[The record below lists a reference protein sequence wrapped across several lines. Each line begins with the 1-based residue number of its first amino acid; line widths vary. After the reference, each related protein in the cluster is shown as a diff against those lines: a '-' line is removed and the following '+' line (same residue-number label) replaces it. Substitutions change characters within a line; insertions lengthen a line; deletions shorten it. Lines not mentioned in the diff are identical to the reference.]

1 MAKAELPQV
10 GIFFALPW
18 EFLVTKKLEIEK
30 NKATF
35 IISVL
40 KVVNYMG
47 LFFQIPTFLLTKVL
61 REGNLFAKK
70 VHSSVNSALTKPE
83 NVGR

>member
-1 MAKAELPQV
+1 MA
-10 GIFFALPW
+10 FS
-18 EFLVTKKLEIEK
+18 KLEARGHLLHKTGTPPKHFSRECMW
-30 NKATF
+30 A
-35 IISVL
+35 
-40 KVVNYMG
+40 Y
-47 LFFQIPTFLLTKVL
+47 FFQISTFLLTKVL